1 MSAIGWEAL
10 LDVWQWSGVHPGCPR
25 LVDHPSLMFGSGRE
39 TLLDVRDWSGDP
51 PNVRKWSRGP
61 PG

>member
-10 LDVWQWSGVHPGCPR
+10 LDVRQWSGVHPGCLR

-39 TLLDVRDWSGDP
+39 ALPDVRDMSVALPEVREWSGDP
-51 PNVRKWSRGP
+51 T
-61 PG
+61 